1 MSDASTSPGLAR
13 FTGRTLGVA
22 TLHGKERAIGPALMK
37 GLPLGGYRAIADVDT
52 DRFGAFSGEVQRT
65 TDPLNACI
73 AKARHGAEVSGMDL
87 VIASEGS
94 FGPYPPAPF
103 ITCNEEWLVL
113 LDVRSDAVHHYR
125 HVSLNAVAGGEQCET
140 IGAVNAFAQRQRFPE
155 HQLVLRPQ
163 EKWSTGDPIIKGI
176 AHAEQLSSTAEQLI
190 AAHGSCWVETDLRAM
205 ANPTRMGVIAE
216 TAERF
221 AQELSTLCPSCGACW
236 FRITEALPGLPCL
249 GCGWPT
255 QSVRAF
261 RRTCHVCGHSVDTPR
276 DDGKTGED
284 PGACGV
290 CNP

>member
-1 MSDASTSPGLAR
+1 MAR
-13 FTGRTLGVA
+13 SLNDLFGGRTLGVA
-22 TLHGKERAIGPALMK
+22 TLHGKERAIGPALLER
-37 GLPLGGYRAIADVDT
+37 LPLAGFHAIADVDT

-65 TDPLNACI
+65 TDPLTACI

-87 VIASEGS
+87 VMASEGS

-103 ITCNEEWLVL
+103 VTCNEEWLVL
-113 LDVRSDAVHHYR
+113 LDVRNDTVFHHR
-125 HVSLNAVAGGEQCET
+125 HVSLRTTRQAVS
-140 IGAVNAFAQRQRFPE
+140 AFAERMQFPA
-155 HQLVLRPQ
+155 HQLVVRPR
-163 EKWSTGDPIIKGI
+163 EHWRPGDRVVKGI
-176 AHAEQLSSTAEQLI
+176 ANTEQLHRTAEELI
-190 AAHGSCWVETDLRAM
+190 ATHGTCWVETDLRAM
-205 ANPTRMGVIAE
+205 ANPTRMAVIAE

-221 AQELSTLCPSCGACW
+221 ASELATLCPACSAPW

-261 RRTCHVCGHSVDTPR
+261 RRSCNACGHSVDVPR
-276 DDGKTGED
+276 DDGKTSED

>member
-1 MSDASTSPGLAR
+1 MGTTALAR
-13 FTGRTLGVA
+13 FAGRTLGVA
-22 TLHGKERAIGPALMK
+22 TIHGKERVIGPALLQH
-37 GLPLGGYRAIADVDT
+37 LPLAGYHAIADVDT

-65 TDPLNACI
+65 TDPLTACI

-103 ITCNEEWLVL
+103 VTCNEEWLVL
-113 LDVRSDAVHHYR
+113 LDTRDDTVFHQR
-125 HVSLNAVAGGEQCET
+125 HVSLRTVSGGEACT
-140 IGAVNAFAQRQRFPE
+140 SRAAVSAFAERMQFPE
-155 HQLVLRPQ
+155 HQLVVRPR
-163 EKWSTGDPIIKGI
+163 EHWRSGDRVVKGI
-176 AHAEQLSSTAEQLI
+176 ANAEQLHQVAEELI
-190 AAHGSCWVETDLRAM
+190 ATHGTCWVETDLRAM
-205 ANPTRMGVIAE
+205 ANPTRMAVIAE

-255 QSVRAF
+255 QSIRAF
-261 RRTCHVCGHSVDTPR
+261 RRHCRVCDHSADTPR
-276 DDGKTGED
+276 DDGRTGED